1 MKIQFQSETLS
12 HTKDIY
18 IMQISKSTNFQPDMA
33 IKFNRR
39 DLLKE
44 NKLAHFLLEYLK
56 PHIKIFI

>member
-1 MKIQFQSETLS
+1 
-12 HTKDIY
+12 
-18 IMQISKSTNFQPDMA
+18 MQISKSTNFQPDMA
-33 IKFNRR
+33 IKFDRR

>member
-18 IMQISKSTNFQPDMA
+18 GMQISKSTNFQPDMA